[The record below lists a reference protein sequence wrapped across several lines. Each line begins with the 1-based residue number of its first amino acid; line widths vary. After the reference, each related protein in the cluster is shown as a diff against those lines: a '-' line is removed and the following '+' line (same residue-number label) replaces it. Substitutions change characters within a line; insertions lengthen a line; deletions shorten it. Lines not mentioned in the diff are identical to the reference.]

1 MGELSRQEA
10 RLRMTVTPDEVDVI
24 SGELWRLGTLGVQE
38 VDTGASIT
46 LLAGFASAVSANEAA
61 RQLEK
66 FTVIAEFG
74 SRDYLDTWRAFAT
87 IYHAGNR
94 LVVKPPWVHYEPEAS
109 ELVLWIDPGRS
120 FGSGSHVSTR
130 LALAQLEQLLEGN
143 ESVLDFGCGSGVLAV
158 AAARLGATH
167 VVGIDIDSDA
177 PQITLD
183 NAKANGV
190 RDFVEA
196 STAPLTTLTDEYNV
210 VVANMLASTLIES
223 AELLID
229 SLRPAGRLVVSGL
242 LESQIDLVVNAF
254 NPLRLLTKRN
264 CDAEEGAWVCLTLG

>member
-1 MGELSRQEA
+1 M
-10 RLRMTVTPDEVDVI
+10 
-24 SGELWRLGTLGVQE
+24 
-38 VDTGASIT
+38 
-46 LLAGFASAVSANEAA
+46 
-61 RQLEK
+61 
-66 FTVIAEFG
+66 
-74 SRDYLDTWRAFAT
+74 
-87 IYHAGNR
+87 
-94 LVVKPPWVHYEPEAS
+94 
-109 ELVLWIDPGRS
+109 
-120 FGSGSHVSTR
+120 
-130 LALAQLEQLLEGN
+130 AQLEQLLEGN

-177 PQITLD
+177 PQITID

-242 LESQIDLVVNAF
+242 LESQIDSVVNAF